1 MMMENRCQNDS
12 GLISSFCSS
21 KWDWIKSLVCKT
33 SAFRVVLQW
42 FCGAQTP
49 IPIRWREVTLKSLIF
64 NEKQKVLVIIIFPNI
79 IRRLF
84 SQPPFC
90 FPRIKRNS
98 IQNIFTSKFGLSLH
112 WKYSTLAEK
121 KKQVNSVIRILWHLV
136 GIEEANPDKDQL
148 K

>member
-33 SAFRVVLQW
+33 SALRVVW
-42 FCGAQTP
+42 FVAQTP
-49 IPIRWREVTLKSLIF
+49 IRCREVTFKSLIF

-84 SQPPFC
+84 FFHPPFC
-90 FPRIKRNS
+90 FPRYKRNS
-98 IQNIFTSKFGLSLH
+98 IQIIFTSKFGLSLN
-112 WKYSTLAEK
+112 WKYSTLAK
-121 KKQVNSVIRILWHLV
+121 KTSYFHNSSANRSTKHLWHLV
-136 GIEEANPDKDQL
+136 GIEEANPR
-148 K
+148 